1 MTESQS
7 DPAGAPVEPPAKP
20 PASGMSNLTKRVLAS
35 IVMIAVASL
44 CLALGDL
51 AFWLLAVV
59 VALFALAAFE
69 RMKKREGT
77 WGIEDLKTTWRPLR
91 IIGYET

>member
-1 MTESQS
+1 
-7 DPAGAPVEPPAKP
+7 
-20 PASGMSNLTKRVLAS
+20 MSNLTKRVLAS

-59 VALFALAAFE
+59 VGLF
-69 RMKKREGT
+69 
-77 WGIEDLKTTWRPLR
+77 
-91 IIGYET
+91 